1 MAYHARTPRVTHLLD
16 FKPSWKLAPL
26 YKRKETGNPMSLSRM
41 FTKSAF
47 SLGLV
52 AATAASGI
60 AAPAATAAY
69 STTPP
74 TGDLAQAIVR
84 IGNPAALC
92 SGSMISPHWVLT
104 ARHCIVNDDY
114 GSNFETIGEITIGD
128 KPSKSRKYVGKTY
141 LHPDTDLALINI
153 NGTYTGPTLSLIDHH
168 VDFNDELHG
177 AGFGGTPHQATVY
190 TATSN
195 KYRTV
200 HSDNQLWN
208 GERVRHETV
217 GEYKSVRGDSGSPVI
232 TDEGEIVSVLSNGGA
247 TSPDPDGKIIEYM
260 YNPDVS
266 YYRDWIMDTAG
277 LSDADPTQDSGPS
290 DARFLNFAGELARVG
305 SSLTLSDLGIKG
317 MTSSNTPFVPVV
329 LLGVIL
335 GVIAS
340 ISTTV
345 ANSL

>member
-1 MAYHARTPRVTHLLD
+1 
-16 FKPSWKLAPL
+16 
-26 YKRKETGNPMSLSRM
+26 MSLSRM
-41 FTKSAF
+41 FTKAAL

-153 NGTYTGPTLSLIDHH
+153 NGTYTGPTLSLIDHP

-177 AGFGGTPHQATVY
+177 AGFGGTPYQATMYRVS
-190 TATSN
+190 SN
-195 KYRTV
+195 TYRTV

-208 GERVRHETV
+208 GKRVSHETIGNFKAV
-217 GEYKSVRGDSGSPVI
+217 KGDSGSPVI
-232 TDEGEIVSVLSNGGA
+232 TDDGEIVSVFSNGRPLTA
-247 TSPDPDGKIIEYM
+247 YPNRDTAPFERMS
-260 YNPDVS
+260 NPDVS
-266 YYRDWIMDTAG
+266 HYRDWIMDTAG
-277 LSDADPTQDSGPS
+277 LSDTDPTQDSGPS
-290 DARFLNFAGELARVG
+290 DARFINFAGELARVG
-305 SSLTLSDLGIKG
+305 SSLTLNDVGIKG

-345 ANSL
+345 ANSLYSQ

>member
-1 MAYHARTPRVTHLLD
+1 MP
-16 FKPSWKLAPL
+16 
-26 YKRKETGNPMSLSRM
+26 LSRI
-41 FTKSAF
+41 FTKAVL

-52 AATAASGI
+52 ASVTASGI
-60 AAPAATAAY
+60 ATPAATAAY

-74 TGDLAQAIVR
+74 TGDLAQAVVR

-114 GSNFETIGEITIGD
+114 GSNFETLGEITIGD

-168 VDFNDELHG
+168 VDRDDELHG
-177 AGFGGTPHQATVY
+177 AGFGGTPYQATMYKVN
-190 TATSN
+190 SN
-195 KYRTV
+195 KYRTI

-208 GERVRHETV
+208 GERVSHETIGNFKAV
-217 GEYKSVRGDSGSPVI
+217 HGDSGSPVI
-232 TDEGEIVSVLSNGGA
+232 TDDGEIVSVFSNGRPLNDYPNRDTA
-247 TSPDPDGKIIEYM
+247 PFEYM
-260 YNPDVS
+260 TNPDVS

-277 LSDADPTQDSGPS
+277 LSDTDPTQDSGPS
-290 DARFLNFAGELARVG
+290 DARFINFAGELARVG
-305 SSLTLSDLGIKG
+305 SSLTLGDFGIKG